1 MNRKRVLR
9 WGVALLVLLGVVAG
23 GGYLLQEDERD
34 WTPAAL
40 WRGWVSGAEAAR
52 ATVGG
57 WLGLEPHADAKA
69 DATADATAGKGGKA
83 GGGGRSGKGRGGF
96 DPNRAQP
103 VQAATVSKGEID
115 VVLNALGT
123 VTALNTVAVRARV
136 DGQLIRVGFREGQL
150 VKAGEVLAE
159 IDPRP
164 YQVQLDQVR
173 GQLARDEAQLAI
185 ARLDLE
191 RYRGLLAKES
201 IARQQVEAQDALV
214 RQLQGTVMTDRAQ
227 LDNAQL
233 QLDFTRITAPLSGRL
248 GLRQVDVGNMLRAG
262 DATGIVVLTQ
272 TQPISVV
279 FAIPAES
286 LTPVLARL
294 QARQTLQ
301 VEAWDRDA
309 RNRLA
314 SGRVASVDNQVDV
327 STGTVKIKAEFAN
340 QDQAL
345 FPNQFVN
352 VRLRVET
359 RKDALLIPLA
369 ALQRGTPGTFVYRL
383 KDDLT
388 VEIVKVQPGPQQG
401 ELLAIEP
408 GPQIG
413 VQAGLQVGERV
424 VSDGGDRLR
433 PGARVELTAAGEA
446 GSGAGSGAAPGGKG
460 ERGGK
465 GRRRGPEGAAGDDK
479 KDK

>member
-9 WGVALLVLLGVVAG
+9 WSVALLVLLGAVAG

-52 ATVGG
+52 VTVGG
-57 WLGLEPHADAKA
+57 WLGLESEA
-69 DATADATAGKGGKA
+69 DATPGKTGKAGKG
-83 GGGGRSGKGRGGF
+83 GKGRGGF

-103 VQAATVSKGEID
+103 VQVASVTQGEID

-248 GLRQVDVGNMLRAG
+248 GLRQVDVGNMVRAG

-279 FAIPAES
+279 FAIAAES
-286 LTPVLARL
+286 LAPVLARL

-401 ELLAIEP
+401 ELLAIE
-408 GPQIG
+408 
-413 VQAGLQVGERV
+413 AGLHAGERV

-433 PGARVELTAAGEA
+433 PGARVELPAAGEA
-446 GSGAGSGAAPGGKG
+446 GSVSGSAPASKG
-460 ERGGK
+460 ERSGK
-465 GRRRGPEGAAGDDK
+465 GRRRGQGGAAGDDK
-479 KDK
+479 KDQ

>member
-1 MNRKRVLR
+1 MNRKRILR

-57 WLGLEPHADAKA
+57 WLGLEPDAN
-69 DATADATAGKGGKA
+69 ADATAGKGGKA
-83 GGGGRSGKGRGGF
+83 GRGGKGRGGF
-96 DPNRAQP
+96 DANRAQP
-103 VQAATVSKGEID
+103 VQVATVTQGEID

-401 ELLAIEP
+401 EVLAIES
-408 GPQIG
+408 GL
-413 VQAGLQVGERV
+413 QAGLQPGERV

-433 PGARVELTAAGEA
+433 PGARVELPAAGEA
-446 GSGAGSGAAPGGKG
+446 GSVSGSAPASKG
-460 ERGGK
+460 ERSGK
-465 GRRRGPEGAAGDDK
+465 GRRRGPGGAAGDDK
-479 KDK
+479 KDQ

>member
-9 WGVALLVLLGVVAG
+9 WSVALSVLLGALAG

-34 WTPAAL
+34 WAPAAL
-40 WRGWVSGAEAAR
+40 WRGWVSGAKAAR
-52 ATVGG
+52 VSVGG
-57 WLGLEPHADAKA
+57 WLGLESEADAN
-69 DATADATAGKGGKA
+69 ADATAGKAGKA
-83 GGGGRSGKGRGGF
+83 GRGGKGRGGF

-103 VQAATVSKGEID
+103 VQVASVTRGEID

-233 QLDFTRITAPLSGRL
+233 QLEFTRITAPLSGRL
-248 GLRQVDVGNMLRAG
+248 GLRQVDVGNTVRAG

-286 LTPVLARL
+286 LAPVLARL

-359 RKDALLIPLA
+359 RKDALLIPLS

-401 ELLAIEP
+401 ELLAVES
-408 GPQIG
+408 
-413 VQAGLQVGERV
+413 GLQEGERV

-433 PGARVELTAAGEA
+433 PGARVELPAAGEA
-446 GSGAGSGAAPGGKG
+446 GSASESAPASKG
-460 ERGGK
+460 ERSGK
-465 GRRRGPEGAAGDDK
+465 GRRRGHGGAAGDDK
-479 KDK
+479 KDQ

>member
-9 WGVALLVLLGVVAG
+9 WSVALLLLLGALAG
-23 GGYLLQEDERD
+23 GGYLLQEGERD

-40 WRGWVSGAEAAR
+40 WRGWVSGAETAR
-52 ATVGG
+52 VTVGG
-57 WLGLEPHADAKA
+57 WLGLAPEADAN
-69 DATADATAGKGGKA
+69 ADATAGKGGKA
-83 GGGGRSGKGRGGF
+83 GRGGKGRGGF

-103 VQAATVSKGEID
+103 VQVATVTQGEID

-248 GLRQVDVGNMLRAG
+248 GLRQVDVGNMVRAG

-279 FAIPAES
+279 FAIAAES
-286 LTPVLARL
+286 LAPVLARL

-359 RKDALLIPLA
+359 RKDALLIPLS

-401 ELLAIEP
+401 ELLAIDS
-408 GPQIG
+408 GL
-413 VQAGLQVGERV
+413 QAGLQVGERV

-433 PGARVELTAAGEA
+433 PGARVELPAASEA
-446 GSGAGSGAAPGGKG
+446 GSVSGSAPASKG
-460 ERGGK
+460 ERSGK
-465 GRRRGPEGAAGDDK
+465 GRRRGQDGAAGDDK

>member
-1 MNRKRVLR
+1 MNRKRILR

-57 WLGLEPHADAKA
+57 WLGLEPDAN
-69 DATADATAGKGGKA
+69 ADATAGKGGKA
-83 GGGGRSGKGRGGF
+83 GRGGF
-96 DPNRAQP
+96 DANRAQP
-103 VQAATVSKGEID
+103 VQVATVTQGEID

-248 GLRQVDVGNMLRAG
+248 GLRQVDVGNMVRAG

-279 FAIPAES
+279 FAIAAES
-286 LTPVLARL
+286 LAPVLARL

-401 ELLAIEP
+401 EVLAIES
-408 GPQIG
+408 GL
-413 VQAGLQVGERV
+413 QAGLQPGERV

-433 PGARVELTAAGEA
+433 PGARVELPAAGEA
-446 GSGAGSGAAPGGKG
+446 GSVSGSAPASKG
-460 ERGGK
+460 ERSGK
-465 GRRRGPEGAAGDDK
+465 GRRRGPGGVAGDDK
-479 KDK
+479 KDQ

>member
-1 MNRKRVLR
+1 MNRKRILR

-23 GGYLLQEDERD
+23 GGYLLQEGERD

-57 WLGLEPHADAKA
+57 WLGLEPDAN
-69 DATADATAGKGGKA
+69 ADATAGKT
-83 GGGGRSGKGRGGF
+83 GRGGKGRGGF

-103 VQAATVSKGEID
+103 VQVASVTQGEID

-248 GLRQVDVGNMLRAG
+248 GLRQVDVGNMVRAG

-279 FAIPAES
+279 FAIAAES
-286 LTPVLARL
+286 LAPVLARL

-401 ELLAIEP
+401 EWLAIEP
-408 GPQIG
+408 GL
-413 VQAGLQVGERV
+413 QAGLQPGERV

-433 PGARVELTAAGEA
+433 PGARVELPAAGEA
-446 GSGAGSGAAPGGKG
+446 GSVSGSAPASKG
-460 ERGGK
+460 ERSGK
-465 GRRRGPEGAAGDDK
+465 GRRRGQGGAAGDDK
-479 KDK
+479 KDQ

>member
-1 MNRKRVLR
+1 
-9 WGVALLVLLGVVAG
+9 
-23 GGYLLQEDERD
+23 
-34 WTPAAL
+34 
-40 WRGWVSGAEAAR
+40 
-52 ATVGG
+52 
-57 WLGLEPHADAKA
+57 
-69 DATADATAGKGGKA
+69 
-83 GGGGRSGKGRGGF
+83 
-96 DPNRAQP
+96 
-103 VQAATVSKGEID
+103 
-115 VVLNALGT
+115 
-123 VTALNTVAVRARV
+123 
-136 DGQLIRVGFREGQL
+136 
-150 VKAGEVLAE
+150 
-159 IDPRP
+159 
-164 YQVQLDQVR
+164 
-173 GQLARDEAQLAI
+173 
-185 ARLDLE
+185 
-191 RYRGLLAKES
+191 
-201 IARQQVEAQDALV
+201 
-214 RQLQGTVMTDRAQ
+214 
-227 LDNAQL
+227 
-233 QLDFTRITAPLSGRL
+233 
-248 GLRQVDVGNMLRAG
+248 MLRAG

-359 RKDALLIPLA
+359 RKDALLIPLS

-401 ELLAIEP
+401 ELLAIESGLQP
-408 GPQIG
+408 GL
-413 VQAGLQVGERV
+413 QAGLQVGERV

-433 PGARVELTAAGEA
+433 PGARVELPLAGEA
-446 GSGAGSGAAPGGKG
+446 GSGAGAGSGSGAKG
-460 ERGGK
+460 ERSGK
-465 GRRRGPEGAAGDDK
+465 GRRRGPEGAAGDEK

>member
-1 MNRKRVLR
+1 MNRKRILR

-40 WRGWVSGAEAAR
+40 WSGWSSGASLAR

-57 WLGLEPHADAKA
+57 WLGLEPQADA
-69 DATADATAGKGGKA
+69 DATTGKGGKA
-83 GGGGRSGKGRGGF
+83 GRGGKGRGGF

-103 VQAATVSKGEID
+103 VQVATVTQGEID

-401 ELLAIEP
+401 EVLAIES
-408 GPQIG
+408 GL
-413 VQAGLQVGERV
+413 QAGLQPGERV

-433 PGARVELTAAGEA
+433 PGARVELPLAGEA
-446 GSGAGSGAAPGGKG
+446 GSGSGAGVGAGSGAKG
-460 ERGGK
+460 ERSGK
-465 GRRRGPEGAAGDDK
+465 GRRRGPEGAAGDEK